1 MYPTHMVPLGAPAVL
16 SHTRLTTRF
25 AFFSFV
31 FIAASNDVKD
41 ANKRTKK
48 NTRNHYAN
56 PLISKRIF
64 MNKKEIVKIF
74 MGMSSPAAGYA
85 TPYLKPDRI
94 FIASY

>member
-1 MYPTHMVPLGAPAVL
+1 MVPLGAPAVL

-56 PLISKRIF
+56 PLISKRILI
-64 MNKKEIVKIF
+64 KKK
-74 MGMSSPAAGYA
+74 S
-85 TPYLKPDRI
+85 LKFSWECHPRRRDTQPPLSE
-94 FIASY
+94 A